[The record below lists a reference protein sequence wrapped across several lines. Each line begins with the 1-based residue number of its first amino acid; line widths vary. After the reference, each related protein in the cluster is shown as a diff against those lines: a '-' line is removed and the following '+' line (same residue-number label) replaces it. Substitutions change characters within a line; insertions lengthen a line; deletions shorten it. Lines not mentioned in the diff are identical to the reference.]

1 MPLVKR
7 LTQLRRPAFGD
18 VDLIVH
24 IFHVTYGTVDREL
37 PALIAQYRPQG
48 LLMFGL
54 ADRTAHVRI
63 ETRARNAVT
72 TLFPDADRTRAR
84 KGSISGGADGNL
96 CGQ

>member
-7 LTQLRRPAFGD
+7 LTRLRRPAFAD
-18 VDLIVH
+18 VELTGH

-37 PALIAQYRPQG
+37 PELIAQHRPHA

-54 ADRTAHVRI
+54 AGRTDHVRI

-72 TLFPDADRTRAR
+72 TLSPTPTATSRAR
-84 KGSISGGADGNL
+84 ARSSAAPTP
-96 CGQ
+96 